1 MAFISTLNINVR
13 NAWQKNKET
22 LWWNLSWLENRR
34 IINKEINYIE
44 TLLKAKFERRFY
56 KLNLKMMSKILI
68 RINIALKLTIHR
80 CISAWNINTWYI
92 SKDNTIMSD
101 LTNFQKD
108 QTVVSTDTK
117 QIFLQRSAIK
127 NTDNTISCKMA
138 PPITLHMKATSSL
151 QIFSNTN
158 SKQTMII

>member
-1 MAFISTLNINVR
+1 MAFISTLNINGQT
-13 NAWQKNKET
+13 AWQKNIET
-22 LWWNLSWLENRR
+22 LWWNLSRLKNQR
-34 IINKEINYIE
+34 IISKEINYIG
-44 TLLKAKFERRFY
+44 TPLKSKIERRFW
-56 KLNLKMMSKILI
+56 KPNLKMMSKILKI
-68 RINIALKLTIHR
+68 INIAQKLTIHL

-101 LTNFQKD
+101 FTNFQKD
-108 QTVVSTDTK
+108 QTVVSTNTK

-138 PPITLHMKATSSL
+138 PPITLHMKATGSL

-158 SKQTMII
+158 SK